1 MLSVDMISLPYR
13 KRICRYEMIFNFA
26 IRIVLALWDMSY
38 EASTFWDLNKESSRD
53 HPRFR
58 IAKANSEM
66 FLAARSFLVVVPVA
80 CVPSIEISQ
89 LIAPTHTRTHTG
101 HSRMH
106 PPGPEIG
113 NDPDGPVRTRTDPDG
128 SGRTRLYTA

>member
-1 MLSVDMISLPYR
+1 
-13 KRICRYEMIFNFA
+13 MIFNFA

-66 FLAARSFLVVVPVA
+66 FLAARSFLVPVT

-89 LIAPTHTRTHTG
+89 LIAPTHTRTGTHAHKTQ
-101 HSRMH
+101 
-106 PPGPEIG
+106 PGAPAGARNRERPG
-113 NDPDGPVRTRTDPDG
+113 RTRTDPAVHG
-128 SGRTRLYTA
+128 VTRRDPAKLNSSYGYAGPFLRY